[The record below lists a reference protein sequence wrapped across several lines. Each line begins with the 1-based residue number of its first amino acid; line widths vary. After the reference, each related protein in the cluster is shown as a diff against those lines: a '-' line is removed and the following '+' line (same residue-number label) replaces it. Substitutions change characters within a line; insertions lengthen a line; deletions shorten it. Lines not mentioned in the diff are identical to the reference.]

1 MSGAINRVTPEDVV
15 SLATDVGPAP
25 MQVGAVLL
33 LDGGPDFDTDRA
45 TALIASRSGP
55 SRGHDGESTSDKVV
69 LRFATSMT
77 TTKRKV
83 SVSLDE
89 DLVAELEAGGEA
101 LSSQVNEAIRFELD
115 RRRRHRLLGEMLDEL
130 DAEFGPAD
138 ERLVKK
144 YMDLLG

>member
-1 MSGAINRVTPEDVV
+1 
-15 SLATDVGPAP
+15 
-25 MQVGAVLL
+25 
-33 LDGGPDFDTDRA
+33 
-45 TALIASRSGP
+45 
-55 SRGHDGESTSDKVV
+55 
-69 LRFATSMT
+69 MT

-101 LSSQVNEAIRFELD
+101 VSTQVNEAIRAELS
-115 RRRRHRLLGEMLDEL
+115 RRRRRRLLEEL
-130 DAEFGPAD
+130 LTELESTHGPAD